1 MKTINR
7 RTFLKASAAT
17 AAAATPIFAGG
28 LSPKEDYKALV
39 CILLE
44 GGADTIDMVVPK
56 IHASAYDAYRQVR
69 PGTAQEN
76 KKLRPLV
83 GSRYGLH
90 PEMPHL
96 QRLYHQRNL
105 AIVANVGALEHPTD
119 KKAILKGS
127 ATLPPQLFQ
136 KLAQR
141 DHQMMGGDTDSGW
154 AARVA
159 DRIGSPLANV
169 SFGGQNRM
177 QEGGRYAPL
186 IGYDEHFGVLN
197 DPHNLIG
204 RLKRIDMGVP
214 HKQLDVGMP
223 LSEQLEYVA
232 SLMAARHSAGLPDR
246 QIYFVRQS
254 GWDTHGLQADE
265 IVRKNR
271 RNTAEL
277 DTAIGAF
284 VATLDRLG
292 LSENVTTFTTQDLA
306 SGMALT
312 PTGADHGWGGH
323 SFVIGAA
330 VRGGIHGTLPR
341 LAPDSPDALDG
352 SAVIPTIATDQYLA
366 TLVDW
371 LGDGKMDVNA
381 IFPRLPR
388 FERGTL
394 GFMA

>member
-17 AAAATPIFAGG
+17 AAATTPMFAGVIT
-28 LSPKEDYKALV
+28 PKEDYKALV

-44 GGADTIDMVVPK
+44 GGADTLDMVVPK
-56 IHASAYDAYRQVR
+56 MHASAYDDYRKVR
-69 PGTAQEN
+69 QGIAHDS
-76 KKLRPLV
+76 KKIRPLI

-141 DHQMMGGDTDSGW
+141 DHQMMGGSTEAGW

-159 DRIGSPLANV
+159 DRMDIPLVNI

-177 QEGGRYAPL
+177 QDGGAHAPL
-186 IGYDEHFGVLN
+186 IGHDEHFGVLN
-197 DPHNLIG
+197 DPNNLIG
-204 RLKRIDMGVP
+204 RIKRIDMGVP
-214 HKQLDVGMP
+214 HKQLEAGIP
-223 LSEQLEYVA
+223 LSEQLEHVA
-232 SLMAARHSAGLPDR
+232 SLMAARRSAKLPGR
-246 QIYFVRQS
+246 QIYFVRQG
-254 GWDTHGLQADE
+254 GWDTHGLQSDE

-277 DTAIGAF
+277 DAAVGAF
-284 VATLDRLG
+284 VATLDQLG

-323 SFVIGAA
+323 SFVIGGA

-341 LAPDSPDALDG
+341 IAPHSADALDD

-371 LGDGKMDVNA
+371 LGDGKLDVNA
-381 IFPRLPR
+381 IFPRLHR
-388 FERGTL
+388 FERRTL